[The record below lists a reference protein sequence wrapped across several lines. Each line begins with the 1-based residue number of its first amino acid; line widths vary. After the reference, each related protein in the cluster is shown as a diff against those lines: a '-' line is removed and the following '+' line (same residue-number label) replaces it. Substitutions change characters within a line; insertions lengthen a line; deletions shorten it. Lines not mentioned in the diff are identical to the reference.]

1 MANLSEIRTR
11 IDRDFELNGSR
22 NDDIDDAIRSAIRI
36 YQGRPLWFLHALT
49 TITLSEGN
57 STASLPTNFGGK
69 DTFRIQVNSTYY
81 GQGDGFDYM
90 DFHTLNA
97 YHRKSLS
104 STQPRLCGILGTT
117 LYFDATADQDYTIEL
132 VYYKKDATLP
142 QADSDTSVWLDDGQD
157 VIRVCAMALLAD
169 ETLEYPADKVAQM
182 YQRADRYY
190 NELVKQ
196 QNYRL

>member
-11 IDRDFELNGSR
+11 IDRDFELGGSR
-22 NDDIDDAIRSAIRI
+22 NSDIDDSIRSAIRL
-36 YQGRPLWFLHALT
+36 YQGRPMWFLHALT

-57 STASLPTNFGGK
+57 SAASLPTNYGAR
-69 DTFRIQVNSTYY
+69 DTFRLLVNGTYY

-90 DFHTLNA
+90 DFATLNS
-97 YHRKSLS
+97 YHRKKLTSA
-104 STQPRLCGILGTT
+104 QPRICGVLNDTV
-117 LYFDATADQDYTIEL
+117 YFDANADSDYTVEL

-157 VIRVCAMALLAD
+157 VIRACAMAILAD
-169 ETLEYPADKVAQM
+169 EVLEYPSDKVALM
-182 YQRADRYY
+182 YQRAERYY

>member
-1 MANLSEIRTR
+1 MANLSEIRSR

-22 NDDIDDAIRSAIRI
+22 NSDIDDAIRSAIRV
-36 YQGRPLWFLHALT
+36 YQGRPMWFLHTLT

-57 STASLPTNFGGK
+57 SSASLPSDFGGK
-69 DTFRIQVNSTYY
+69 DTFRIRVNGTYY

-90 DFHTLNA
+90 DFATLNA
-97 YHRKSLS
+97 YHRKNLS
-104 STQPRLCGILGTT
+104 SGQPRLCGVLGST
-117 LYFDATADQDYTIEL
+117 LYFDANASTDYTVEV
-132 VYYKKDATLP
+132 VYYKKDTSEP
-142 QADSDTSVWLDDGQD
+142 TADSDTSVWLSEGQD
-157 VIRVCAMALLAD
+157 VIRSYAMALFAD
-169 ETLEYPADKVAQM
+169 ETLEYPSDKVALM